1 MPMLDVAYSLVLP
14 VFGVV
19 VVGYVAARFGWF
31 SDSATDGLDKFV
43 FTFAIPALLF
53 RALANTDIPDTLPW
67 GLWGSYYG
75 GILIVWAIGIAVAM
89 ALLRRPFKD
98 AIIIGFGGGFSN
110 TVMLGIPIILV
121 AFGDEASV
129 PLFLILA
136 FHGLTVFTIC
146 TFLLEMAQAAERHD
160 GTARPDPKRI
170 LLDSLKGMARNPLI
184 WALGSGVIFGQTGL
198 TLPGPVDGVLE
209 KLGQA
214 GIPCALFAMG
224 ATLSRYEIRRSV
236 GAASQIAVIKLGL
249 HPLIVFALGSYVFA
263 LPVMWLKVAT
273 VMAAVPSGVYTF
285 IMANRYQAA
294 PGAASSAVVLTTG
307 LSLLTLSAVLTWALS
322 F

>member
-1 MPMLDVAYSLVLP
+1 MMEVAYTLVLP

-19 VVGYVAARFGWF
+19 VVGYIAARFGWF
-31 SDSATDGLDKFV
+31 SDSATDGLDTFV
-43 FTFAIPALLF
+43 FNFAIPALLF
-53 RALANTDIPDTLPW
+53 RALANTDIPDVLPW

-75 GILIVWAIGIAVAM
+75 GILIVWAIGIGVAM
-89 ALLRRPFKD
+89 GLLRRPLKD
-98 AIIIGFGGGFSN
+98 AIVIGFGGGFSN

-121 AFGDEASV
+121 AFGEEASV

-160 GTARPDPKRI
+160 GSAKPDPRRI
-170 LLDSLKGMARNPLI
+170 LLDSLKGMARNPLL

-198 TLPGPVDGVLE
+198 TLPVPVDGVLE

-214 GIPCALFAMG
+214 GIPCALFVMG

-249 HPLIVFALGSYVFA
+249 HPLIVFLLGFSGFA

-285 IMANRYQAA
+285 IMASRYGAA

-307 LSLLTLSAVLTWALS
+307 LSLLTLSGVLTWALS

>member
-1 MPMLDVAYSLVLP
+1 MMDVAYTLVLP

-19 VVGYVAARFGWF
+19 VVGYVAARMGWF
-31 SDSATDGLDKFV
+31 SHSATQGLDTFV

-53 RALANTDIPDTLPW
+53 RALANTDLPDVLPW

-75 GILIVWAIGIAVAM
+75 GILIVWAIGSAFAVYV
-89 ALLRRPFKD
+89 LRRPMKD
-98 AIIIGFGGGFSN
+98 AIVIGFGGGFSN
-110 TVMLGIPIILV
+110 TVMLGIPIILT
-121 AFGDEASV
+121 AFGEEASV

-146 TFLLEMAQAAERHD
+146 TFLLETAHAAERHD
-160 GTARPDPKRI
+160 GGSRPKPRLI

-184 WALGSGVIFGQTGL
+184 WALGCGVIFGQTGL
-198 TLPGPVDGVLE
+198 TLPVPVDGVLE

-224 ATLSRYEIRRSV
+224 ATLARYEIRRSI

-249 HPLIVFALGSYVFA
+249 HPLIVFLLGTYVFA

-285 IMANRYQAA
+285 IMASRYAAA
-294 PGAASSAVVLTTG
+294 PGAASSAVVLTTA
-307 LSLLTLSAVLTWALS
+307 LSLLTLSAVLTWAMS

>member
-1 MPMLDVAYSLVLP
+1 MMDVAYTLVLP

-19 VVGYVAARFGWF
+19 VVGYVAARMGWF
-31 SDSATDGLDKFV
+31 PQSATQGLDTFV

-53 RALANTDIPDTLPW
+53 RALANTDLPDVLPW

-75 GILIVWAIGIAVAM
+75 GILIVWAIGSAFAVYV
-89 ALLRRPFKD
+89 LRRPMKD
-98 AIIIGFGGGFSN
+98 AIVIGFGGGFSN
-110 TVMLGIPIILV
+110 TVMLGIPIILT
-121 AFGDEASV
+121 AFGEEASV

-146 TFLLEMAQAAERHD
+146 TFLLETAQAAERHD
-160 GTARPDPKRI
+160 GASRPKPRLI
-170 LLDSLKGMARNPLI
+170 LLDSLRGMARNPLI
-184 WALGSGVIFGQTGL
+184 WALGCGVIFGQTGL
-198 TLPGPVDGVLE
+198 TLPVPVDGVLE

-224 ATLSRYEIRRSV
+224 ATLARYEIRRSI

-249 HPLIVFALGSYVFA
+249 HPLIVFLLGTYVFA

-285 IMANRYQAA
+285 IMASRYAAA
-294 PGAASSAVVLTTG
+294 PGAASSAVVLTTA
-307 LSLLTLSAVLTWALS
+307 LSLLTLSAVLTWAMS

>member
-1 MPMLDVAYSLVLP
+1 MMDVAYTLVLP

-19 VVGYVAARFGWF
+19 VVGYIAAQLGWF
-31 SDSATDGLDKFV
+31 SDSATDGLDTFV
-43 FTFAIPALLF
+43 FNFAIPALLF
-53 RALANTDIPDTLPW
+53 RALANTDIPDVLPW

-75 GILIVWAIGIAVAM
+75 GILIVWAIGIGVAM
-89 ALLRRPFKD
+89 SLLRRPLKD
-98 AIIIGFGGGFSN
+98 AIVIGFGGGFSN

-121 AFGDEASV
+121 AFGEEASV

-136 FHGLTVFTIC
+136 FHGLTVFTLC
-146 TFLLEMAQAAERHD
+146 TFGLEMAQAAERHD
-160 GTARPDPKRI
+160 GSAKPDVRRI

-198 TLPGPVDGVLE
+198 TLPVPVDGVLE

-214 GIPCALFAMG
+214 GIPCALFVMG

-249 HPLIVFALGSYVFA
+249 HPLIVFLLGSYVFA

-285 IMANRYQAA
+285 IMASRYGAA

-307 LSLLTLSAVLTWALS
+307 LSLLTLSGVLTWALS

>member
-1 MPMLDVAYSLVLP
+1 MMDVAYTLVLP

-19 VVGYVAARFGWF
+19 VVGYVAARMGWF
-31 SDSATDGLDKFV
+31 SQSATQGLDTFV

-53 RALANTDIPDTLPW
+53 RALANTDLPDVLPW

-75 GILIVWAIGIAVAM
+75 GILIVWAIGSAFAVYV
-89 ALLRRPFKD
+89 LRRHFKD
-98 AIIIGFGGGFSN
+98 AVVIGFGGGFSN
-110 TVMLGIPIILV
+110 TVMLGIPIILT
-121 AFGDEASV
+121 AFGEEASV

-146 TFLLEMAQAAERHD
+146 TFLLETAQAAERHD
-160 GTARPDPKRI
+160 GASRPNPRVI

-198 TLPGPVDGVLE
+198 TLPVPVDGVLE

-224 ATLSRYEIRRSV
+224 ATLARYEIRRSI

-249 HPLIVFALGSYVFA
+249 HPLIVFLLGTYVFA

-285 IMANRYQAA
+285 IMASRYAAA
-294 PGAASSAVVLTTG
+294 PGAASSAVVLTTA
-307 LSLLTLSAVLTWALS
+307 LSLLTLSAVLTWAMS